1 MLFQNI
7 KGKLPSSLQTDNG
20 SEFINKQ
27 FQTWLKDHDI
37 GFFTSKKFDMKAT
50 LIKKDLI
57 DLFCLDCGNISLT
70 PGITDI

>member
-50 LIKKDLI
+50 LIKKI
-57 DLFCLDCGNISLT
+57 
-70 PGITDI
+70 